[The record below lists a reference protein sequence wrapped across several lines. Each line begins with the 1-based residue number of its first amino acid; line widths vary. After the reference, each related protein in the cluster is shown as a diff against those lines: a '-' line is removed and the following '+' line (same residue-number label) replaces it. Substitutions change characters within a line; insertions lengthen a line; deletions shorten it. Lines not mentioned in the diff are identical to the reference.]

1 MNFSGAENEITT
13 TTPSPSSSGLTPVE
27 DIADHSDEAPECP
40 NRAFNQIRGANVVE
54 VEEISS
60 NENSPHRSPKRQSNS
75 VYERVKAKLSRSLS
89 NAVSGVKPLT
99 DFQLNSSQS
108 DTHKL
113 RTSVN
118 QKENVKPNSSKVQEK
133 ECSKCKT
140 NSEITVNS
148 SICQN
153 CVRLLEKP
161 VSLRN
166 SPNLRGRRCVSEITS
181 PNTAKLLAHFVASRS
196 RGNQNLGPSDPKLP
210 DALAGVPFSKA
221 LYSTDRAS
229 LAALLNGKLI
239 ANF

>member
-1 MNFSGAENEITT
+1 M
-13 TTPSPSSSGLTPVE
+13 E

-99 DFQLNSSQS
+99 DSSQS

-118 QKENVKPNSSKVQEK
+118 QKENVKPNSSKLQEK
-133 ECSKCKT
+133 ECSKCKI
-140 NSEITVNS
+140 NAEINVNS

-181 PNTAKLLAHFVASRS
+181 PNTAKLLAHFVASRT
-196 RGNQNLGPSDPKLP
+196 RGTQNLGHSDQKLP
-210 DALAGVPFSKA
+210 EALAGVPFSKA

-229 LAALLNGKLI
+229 LAALLNGKHCKFFMSKTPALK
-239 ANF
+239 